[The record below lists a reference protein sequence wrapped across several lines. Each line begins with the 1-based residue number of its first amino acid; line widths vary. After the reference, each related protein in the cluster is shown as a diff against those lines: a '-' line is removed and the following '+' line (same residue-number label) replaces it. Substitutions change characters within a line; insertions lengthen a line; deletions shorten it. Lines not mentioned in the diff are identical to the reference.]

1 MSGPYHHRANAV
13 TQTEA
18 DADMQI
24 RTLKICGTA
33 GRFHAV
39 PTVRAY
45 LGPLPDDEEGIQFET
60 DVSPTSVVPPASFG
74 LVSQV
79 LWRDGEQ
86 GVWSDG
92 MLACIPV
99 TSIWKRYP

>member
-1 MSGPYHHRANAV
+1 VSGPYHRKANAV

-24 RTLKICGTA
+24 RTLKICGTV
-33 GRFHAV
+33 GRFHAA

-45 LGPLPDDEEGIQFET
+45 LGSLPDGELGVQFET
-60 DVSPTSVVPPASFG
+60 DVVPTSIVPPVSFG

-79 LWRDGEQ
+79 LWREGEQ
-86 GVWSDG
+86 GVTSDG
-92 MLACIPV
+92 VLACISV
-99 TSIWKRYP
+99 TSIWKRYR